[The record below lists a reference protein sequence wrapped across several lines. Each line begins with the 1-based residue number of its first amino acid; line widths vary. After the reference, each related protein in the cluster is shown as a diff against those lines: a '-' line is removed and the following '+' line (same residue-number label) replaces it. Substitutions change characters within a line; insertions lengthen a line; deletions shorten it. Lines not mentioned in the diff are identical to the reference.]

1 MSVSPGSVRSNYESF
16 SQGSVRSYE
25 SLLDEELD
33 YFTSDTEKWESSKP
47 SKASRAAP
55 FKVLGM
61 GNVVGKNRKD
71 HRQLPITST
80 SSTTSTQDT
89 SEDDITASTENNEEN
104 DWYEDH
110 PSYSSPAETVSKL
123 QEESVKGI
131 ALYVDEYD
139 KGTFHRLLETLLQNR
154 SLTSIKV
161 SRLDGT
167 KKKRVRSKAQMKQLF
182 AALKALPKL
191 QKLELC
197 NMERP
202 ERKLIKSIIDQHPT
216 LTTVRLSFARGA
228 RIHHTILTALA
239 NAAKISDVSLGGMH
253 KSFPLEILLKSKTLK
268 HLRVDSDQFR
278 FKDNHFVAAMQL
290 LEHNDTLET
299 LDLRPKLSILGM
311 RALAF
316 SVDENKRLKTLKFS
330 FTAPTKNAG
339 KMLLHLVHALTRN
352 TTLEA
357 VQNYSAHAVPVSE
370 ADEVR
375 MMDLLESNATIESFE
390 VFDDCDCQSDM
401 DRLLLANK
409 ADKRRKPSVLGSFS
423 WWNYYVYDSCK
434 MLEFTDDFIGCT
446 DDFHLLE

>member
-1 MSVSPGSVRSNYESF
+1 MFV
-16 SQGSVRSYE
+16 
-25 SLLDEELD
+25 
-33 YFTSDTEKWESSKP
+33 T
-47 SKASRAAP
+47 
-55 FKVLGM
+55 
-61 GNVVGKNRKD
+61 
-71 HRQLPITST
+71 
-80 SSTTSTQDT
+80 
-89 SEDDITASTENNEEN
+89 
-104 DWYEDH
+104 
-110 PSYSSPAETVSKL
+110 
-123 QEESVKGI
+123 
-131 ALYVDEYD
+131 
-139 KGTFHRLLETLLQNR
+139 
-154 SLTSIKV
+154 
-161 SRLDGT
+161 
-167 KKKRVRSKAQMKQLF
+167 
-182 AALKALPKL
+182 
-191 QKLELC
+191 
-197 NMERP
+197 
-202 ERKLIKSIIDQHPT
+202 
-216 LTTVRLSFARGA
+216 
-228 RIHHTILTALA
+228 
-239 NAAKISDVSLGGMH
+239 NAGVHLV
-253 KSFPLEILLKSKTLK
+253 KSKTLK